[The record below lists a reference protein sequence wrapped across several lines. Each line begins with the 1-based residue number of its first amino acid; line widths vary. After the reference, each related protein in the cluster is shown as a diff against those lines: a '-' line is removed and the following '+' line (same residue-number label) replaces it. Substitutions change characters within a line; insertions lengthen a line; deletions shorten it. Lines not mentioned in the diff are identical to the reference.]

1 MVKINKVTLKKKY
14 LRKLWLL
21 GFKWRTRPIRP
32 NIEYIYIDKNISF
45 REKMNAFK
53 KILMI
58 KKFKKKSKF
67 YKIVIQVRELPD
79 NNTKRMQMFMICKLV
94 INDKR
99 HFPKITNNTMFIKW
113 TKLQADHIFY
123 LYYNFVNFFRSF

>member
-1 MVKINKVTLKKKY
+1 
-14 LRKLWLL
+14 
-21 GFKWRTRPIRP
+21 
-32 NIEYIYIDKNISF
+32 
-45 REKMNAFK
+45 
-53 KILMI
+53 MI
-58 KKFKKKSKF
+58 KKFKKKCKF
-67 YKIVIQVRELPD
+67 YKIVIQVIQVRELPD

-123 LYYNFVNFFRSF
+123 LYYNFVIFFRSF

>member
-1 MVKINKVTLKKKY
+1 
-14 LRKLWLL
+14 
-21 GFKWRTRPIRP
+21 
-32 NIEYIYIDKNISF
+32 
-45 REKMNAFK
+45 
-53 KILMI
+53 MI

-113 TKLQADHIFY
+113 TKLQADHIFN